1 MKLYSIGQVS
11 SMIDIPIKTIRYY
24 ESIGLCIPSET
35 DENSSYRYYS
45 IDDIFRL
52 DLIRLLGRQLGLPLK
67 TIREYFDQSEDVDQL
82 TAYLQKQEMEID
94 AEIEELQLRKS
105 FVSKKIQAIRKSK
118 DRPLLIPTLVDC
130 ERRELSV
137 RREMIHSVEEAML
150 LTRRTATLYAPDVEN
165 TMYMIRDV
173 VENRYEDFDG
183 IQVLVGIG
191 GNLTE
196 HGLSLYVLEAGKYL
210 RILYQN
216 QQEKRQEAM
225 DRLRRFMQENGLVR
239 IGPMINSG
247 SVIDSSSAS
256 SSEYCLTTEFMV
268 K

>member
-1 MKLYSIGQVS
+1 
-11 SMIDIPIKTIRYY
+11 MIDIPVKTIRYY
-24 ESIGLCIPSET
+24 ESIGLCTPSQT

-67 TIREYFDQSEDVDQL
+67 TIKEYFDQSADLDQL
-82 TAYLQKQEMEID
+82 TAYLQQQELEID
-94 AEIEELQLRKS
+94 AEIEDLRLRRS
-105 FVSKKIQAIRKSK
+105 FVSKKIQDIRDSK
-118 DRPLLIPTLVDC
+118 NRPLLIPTLVEC

-150 LTRRTATLYAPDVEN
+150 LTRRTATLYAPEVEN

-173 VENRYEDFDG
+173 IEDRYEDFDG

-196 HGLSLYVLEAGKYL
+196 HGLSLYTVEAGKYL
-210 RILYQN
+210 RIMYRN
-216 QQEKRQEAM
+216 QQEQRQQAI
-225 DRLRRFMQENGLVR
+225 DRLRCFMQENGLVR

-247 SVIDSSSAS
+247 SVIDSSSPS
-256 SSEYCLTTEFMV
+256 SSDYCLTTEFMV

>member
-1 MKLYSIGQVS
+1 MKLYTIGQVS
-11 SMIDIPIKTIRYY
+11 SMIDIPVKTVRYY
-24 ESIGLCIPSET
+24 ESIGLCTPSQT

-67 TIREYFDQSEDVDQL
+67 TIKEYFDQSANLDQL
-82 TAYLQKQEMEID
+82 TSYLQQQELEID
-94 AEIEELQLRKS
+94 AEIEELRLRKS
-105 FVSKKIQAIRKSK
+105 FVSKKIQDIWNSK
-118 DRPLLIPTLVDC
+118 DRPLLIPTLVEC
-130 ERRELSV
+130 GKRELSV

-150 LTRRTATLYAPDVEN
+150 LTRRTATLYAPEVEN

-196 HGLSLYVLEAGKYL
+196 HGLSLYTLEAGKYL
-210 RILYQN
+210 RIVYQN
-216 QQEKRQEAM
+216 RSEQRVEAM
-225 DRLRRFMQENGLVR
+225 NKLRAFMQENDLVR

-247 SVIDSSSAS
+247 SVIDSSSPS
-256 SSEYCLTTEFMV
+256 SSDYCLTTEFMV

>member
-1 MKLYSIGQVS
+1 
-11 SMIDIPIKTIRYY
+11 MIDIPVKTIRYY
-24 ESIGLCIPSET
+24 ESIGLCTPSQT

-67 TIREYFDQSEDVDQL
+67 TIREYFDQSADLDQL
-82 TAYLQKQEMEID
+82 TAYLQQQELEID
-94 AEIEELQLRKS
+94 AEIEDLRLRRS
-105 FVSKKIQAIRKSK
+105 FVSKKIQDIRDSK
-118 DRPLLIPTLVDC
+118 NRPLLIPTLVEC

-150 LTRRTATLYAPDVEN
+150 LTRRTATLYAPEVEN

-173 VENRYEDFDG
+173 VEDRYEDFDG

-196 HGLSLYVLEAGKYL
+196 HGLSLYTLEAGKYL
-210 RILYQN
+210 RIMYRN
-216 QQEKRQEAM
+216 QQEQRQQAI
-225 DRLRRFMQENGLVR
+225 DRLRCFMQENGLVR

-247 SVIDSSSAS
+247 SVIDSSSPS
-256 SSEYCLTTEFMV
+256 SSDYCLTTEFMV

>member
-24 ESIGLCIPSET
+24 ESIGLCTPSQT

-67 TIREYFDQSEDVDQL
+67 TIKEYFDQSADLDQL
-82 TAYLQKQEMEID
+82 TSYLQQQEFEID
-94 AEIEELQLRKS
+94 AEIEELRLRKS
-105 FVSKKIQAIRKSK
+105 FVSKKIQDIRNSK
-118 DRPLLIPTLVDC
+118 DRPLLIPTLVEC
-130 ERRELSV
+130 GRRELSV

-150 LTRRTATLYAPDVEN
+150 LTRRTATLYAPEVEN

-173 VENRYEDFDG
+173 VENHYEDFDG

-191 GNLTE
+191 GDLTE
-196 HGLSLYVLEAGKYL
+196 HGLSLYTLEAGKYL
-210 RILYQN
+210 RILYRN
-216 QQEKRQEAM
+216 QQDQRLEAM
-225 DRLRRFMQENGLVR
+225 DHLRSYMRENNLVR

-247 SVIDSSSAS
+247 SVIDSSSPS
-256 SSEYCLTTEFMV
+256 SSDYCLTTEFMV

>member
-1 MKLYSIGQVS
+1 
-11 SMIDIPIKTIRYY
+11 MIDIPVKTIRYY
-24 ESIGLCIPSET
+24 ESIGLCTPSQT

-67 TIREYFDQSEDVDQL
+67 TIREYFDQSADLDQL
-82 TAYLQKQEMEID
+82 TAYLQQQELEID
-94 AEIEELQLRKS
+94 AEIEDLRLRRS
-105 FVSKKIQAIRKSK
+105 FVSKKIQDIRDSK
-118 DRPLLIPTLVDC
+118 NRPLLIPTLVEC

-150 LTRRTATLYAPDVEN
+150 LTRRTATLYAPEVEN

-173 VENRYEDFDG
+173 IEDRYEDFDG

-196 HGLSLYVLEAGKYL
+196 HGLSLYTLEAGKYL
-210 RILYQN
+210 RIMYRN
-216 QQEKRQEAM
+216 QQEQRQQAI

-247 SVIDSSSAS
+247 SVIDSSSPS
-256 SSEYCLTTEFMV
+256 SSDYCLTTEFMV

>member
-1 MKLYSIGQVS
+1 
-11 SMIDIPIKTIRYY
+11 MIDIPVKTIRYY
-24 ESIGLCIPSET
+24 ESIGLCTPSQT

-67 TIREYFDQSEDVDQL
+67 TIREYFDQSADLDQL
-82 TAYLQKQEMEID
+82 TAYLQQQELEID
-94 AEIEELQLRKS
+94 AEIEDLRLRRS
-105 FVSKKIQAIRKSK
+105 FVSKKIQDIRDSK
-118 DRPLLIPTLVDC
+118 NRPLLIPTLVEC

-150 LTRRTATLYAPDVEN
+150 LTRRTATLYAPEVEN

-173 VENRYEDFDG
+173 VEDRYEDFDG

-196 HGLSLYVLEAGKYL
+196 HGLSLYTLEAGKYL
-210 RILYQN
+210 RIMYRN
-216 QQEKRQEAM
+216 QQEQRQQAI
-225 DRLRRFMQENGLVR
+225 DRLRCFMQEKGLVR

-247 SVIDSSSAS
+247 SVIDSSSPS
-256 SSEYCLTTEFMV
+256 SSDYCLTTEFMV

>member
-1 MKLYSIGQVS
+1 
-11 SMIDIPIKTIRYY
+11 MIDIPVKTIRYY
-24 ESIGLCIPSET
+24 ESIGLCTPSQT

-67 TIREYFDQSEDVDQL
+67 TIREYFDQSADLDQL
-82 TAYLQKQEMEID
+82 TAYLQQQELEID
-94 AEIEELQLRKS
+94 AEIEELRLRRS
-105 FVSKKIQAIRKSK
+105 FVSKKIQDIRDSK
-118 DRPLLIPTLVDC
+118 NRPLLIPTLVEC

-150 LTRRTATLYAPDVEN
+150 LTRRTATLYAPEVEN

-173 VENRYEDFDG
+173 VEDRYEDFDG

-196 HGLSLYVLEAGKYL
+196 HGLSLYTLEAGKYL
-210 RILYQN
+210 RIMYRN
-216 QQEKRQEAM
+216 QQEQRQQAI
-225 DRLRRFMQENGLVR
+225 DRLRCFMQENGLVR

-247 SVIDSSSAS
+247 SVIDSSSPS
-256 SSEYCLTTEFMV
+256 SSDYCLTTEFMV

>member
-1 MKLYSIGQVS
+1 
-11 SMIDIPIKTIRYY
+11 MIDIPVKTIRYY
-24 ESIGLCIPSET
+24 ESIGLCTPSQT

-67 TIREYFDQSEDVDQL
+67 TIREYFDQSADLDQL
-82 TAYLQKQEMEID
+82 TAYLQQQELEID
-94 AEIEELQLRKS
+94 AEIEDLRLRRS
-105 FVSKKIQAIRKSK
+105 FVSKKIQDIRDSK
-118 DRPLLIPTLVDC
+118 NRPLLIPTLVEC

-150 LTRRTATLYAPDVEN
+150 LTRRTATLYAPEVEN

-173 VENRYEDFDG
+173 IEDRYEDFDG

-196 HGLSLYVLEAGKYL
+196 HGLSLYTLEAGKYL
-210 RILYQN
+210 RIMYRN
-216 QQEKRQEAM
+216 QQEQRQQAI
-225 DRLRRFMQENGLVR
+225 DRLRCFMQENGLVR

-247 SVIDSSSAS
+247 SVIDSSSPS
-256 SSEYCLTTEFMV
+256 SSDYCLTTEFMV